1 VDSHVSLALRLG
13 VYTKPWFTR
22 TIRSSVRINNV
33 H

>member
-1 VDSHVSLALRLG
+1 MDSHVSLALHHG

-22 TIRSSVRINNV
+22 TIRTSRGINNA